1 MAARLTDAV
10 ACLRQLQQMEIQGKL
25 PNFHAAARR
34 YSHGARRPAPR
45 NVAIY
50 RVAPFGNHACGA
62 FGGISAYESLSRLLF
77 GAFMP
82 SVNLRLSKELC
93 VIYGGPDREFTP
105 KSGPFRENE
114 TTPGNRKMA
123 RPKNSLLNQSQRFT
137 KTGNSA
143 FEFFG
148 RHLLAN
154 YNRCRPAA
162 LADNAGLSA
171 AMEAAIKAAG
181 ATLLGRADYSFSP
194 HGMTAVLLLS
204 ESHASIH
211 TYPEHGA
218 CFVDLFTCGHSCS
231 AEKFDDVMCDYL
243 RPAEVQRRFVL
254 RHSDGIDES
263 SLPNLDAWRH
273 KRAA

>member
-1 MAARLTDAV
+1 MQLPVCGNCNKWRFAASCLTFMPQRGITLTAREDRPSERCHLPRGPIRQSRVWRL
-10 ACLRQLQQMEIQGKL
+10 
-25 PNFHAAARR
+25 
-34 YSHGARRPAPR
+34 
-45 NVAIY
+45 
-50 RVAPFGNHACGA
+50 
-62 FGGISAYESLSRLLF
+62 GGISAYESLSRLLF

-105 KSGPFRENE
+105 KSGPFRENAM
-114 TTPGNRKMA
+114 TPGNRKMA
-123 RPKNSLLNQSQRFT
+123 GPKNFSLNQSQRFT